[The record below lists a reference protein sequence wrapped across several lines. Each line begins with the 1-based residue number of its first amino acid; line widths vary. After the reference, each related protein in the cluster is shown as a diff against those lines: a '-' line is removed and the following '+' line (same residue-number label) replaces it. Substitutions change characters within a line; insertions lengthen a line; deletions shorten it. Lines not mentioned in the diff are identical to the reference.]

1 MFKGKFFLLFIS
13 LLLFL
18 VIGPYLTGSV
28 AGAMVMQI
36 AFTIVLL
43 LGVYAINRNRVLLV
57 VAVCLVLPILV
68 SRWTTY
74 FVFIPTLHVTGSVF
88 GVLFFIFL
96 AVSVLYHILLDDH
109 ITVDEIFGAV
119 CGYLFIGLAWS
130 FIFMIIESA
139 QPGSFSFSNPGAFEG
154 ASGFAVSPFV
164 YHSFVTLTTLGYGD
178 ITPNSPSART
188 FSYLEAILGQIYLT
202 VLIAR
207 LVGLHIAGRG
217 KKQPFHE

>member
-1 MFKGKFFLLFIS
+1 MFKGRFFLVFIS

-18 VIGPYLTGSV
+18 ASGPYLAESIMGGV
-28 AGAMVMQI
+28 IMQI
-36 AFTIVLL
+36 TFTVVLL

-57 VAVCLVLPILV
+57 VAVSLVLPILV
-68 SRWTTY
+68 SRWVTT
-74 FVFIPTLHVTGSVF
+74 FVFVPTLHVTGSVF
-88 GVLFFIFL
+88 GVLFFAFL
-96 AVSVLYHILLDDH
+96 AISVLYHILLGDH
-109 ITVDEIFGAV
+109 MTADEIFGAV
-119 CGYLFIGLAWS
+119 SGYLYIGLAWS
-130 FIFMIIESA
+130 FIFLIIESA

-154 ASGFAVSPFV
+154 ASGFAISPFV

-188 FSYLEAILGQIYLT
+188 FSYLEAIIGQIYLI

-217 KKQPFHE
+217 KKQSSHE